1 MTVGDARLA
10 RAATGPRIQR
20 PHLSIEL
27 VGIGAAI
34 AIWLVVWFFGEPWSR
49 FLITGQDARCYWVP
63 GYDAP
68 YALSEWTQ
76 PIAYVY
82 SPAFLQLLAPL
93 KLLDWEPFLGIWTI
107 ILLLAVRFLSG
118 PRLFALAILVAV
130 PELIGGNIHLLVAVA
145 IVIGFRYPAAWSLIL
160 LTKVTPGIGLLWF
173 AVRRE
178 WRSLAIA
185 LGATAAIVAVSLAV
199 DPRAW
204 LQWIEVITGSVGK
217 TSGTW
222 AAIPIP
228 LWFRLPI
235 AVVVVVWG
243 ALTNRRWAVPVA
255 AMLALPAFWYGG
267 LTMLLAIIPLRD
279 PRRYGPAQ
287 PAARLDRSDNP
298 ATAKPPSRYTAAAV
312 AKGAQMPTPTTIAA
326 RIGPRIPPA

>member
-1 MTVGDARLA
+1 MSAGNAGLVQAPAR
-10 RAATGPRIQR
+10 PRFKR
-20 PHLSIEL
+20 PRPSIEL
-27 VGIGAAI
+27 LGLGLAV

-49 FLITGQDARCYWVP
+49 YLITGQDARCYWVP

-93 KLLDWEPFLGIWTI
+93 KQLAWEPFLGIWTV
-107 ILLLAVRFLSG
+107 LLLVTVRFLSG
-118 PRLFALAILVAV
+118 PRLFALALLFAL
-130 PELIGGNIHLLVAVA
+130 PELIGGNIHLLIAAA

-178 WRSLAIA
+178 WRSLFIA
-185 LGATAAIVAVSLAV
+185 LGATAGIVALSLAI

-204 LQWIEVITGSVGK
+204 LEWIAVIGGSVGK

-222 AAIPIP
+222 AALPIP
-228 LWFRLPI
+228 LWLRLPI

-243 ALTNRRWAVPVA
+243 ARTNRRWAVPVA

-267 LTMLLAIIPLRD
+267 LAMLLAIIPLRD
-279 PRRYGPAQ
+279 PDRFGP
-287 PAARLDRSDNP
+287 PA
-298 ATAKPPSRYTAAAV
+298 
-312 AKGAQMPTPTTIAA
+312 GQPTTHP
-326 RIGPRIPPA
+326 G

>member
-1 MTVGDARLA
+1 MSFATPGLVRGAVRPRYRRPLVSIETVG
-10 RAATGPRIQR
+10 I
-20 PHLSIEL
+20 
-27 VGIGAAI
+27 VAAI
-34 AIWLVVWFFGEPWSR
+34 AVWAVVWAFGEPWSR

-63 GYDAP
+63 GFDAP
-68 YALSEWTQ
+68 YALSQWTA

-93 KLLDWEPFLGIWTI
+93 KVLAWEPFLGIWTVL
-107 ILLLAVRFLSG
+107 LLLAVRFLSG
-118 PRLFALAILVAV
+118 PRLFALALVLAA
-130 PELIGGNIHLLVAVA
+130 PEVIGGNIHLLVGVA
-145 IVIGFRYPAAWSLIL
+145 IVVGFRYPAAWSLIL

-199 DPRAW
+199 DSRAW
-204 LQWIEVITGSVGK
+204 LEWIGVITSSVGK

-228 LWFRLPI
+228 LWIR
-235 AVVVVVWG
+235 
-243 ALTNRRWAVPVA
+243 
-255 AMLALPAFWYGG
+255 
-267 LTMLLAIIPLRD
+267 LAIIPLRD
-279 PRRYGPAQ
+279 PRRYGPVE

-312 AKGAQMPTPTTIAA
+312 AKGAQMPT
-326 RIGPRIPPA
+326 

>member
-1 MTVGDARLA
+1 VSLADTGRA
-10 RAATGPRIQR
+10 RARAGPRFPRQ
-20 PHLSIEL
+20 PVSIEL
-27 VGIGAAI
+27 VGIVVAI
-34 AIWLVVWFFGEPWSR
+34 AIWLVVWAFGEPWSR

-68 YALSEWTQ
+68 YALSEWTA

-93 KLLDWEPFLGIWTI
+93 KVLDWEPFLGIWTI

-118 PRLFALAILVAV
+118 PRLFGLAILVAV

-145 IVIGFRYPAAWSLIL
+145 IVVGFRYPAAWSLIL

-185 LGATAAIVAVSLAV
+185 MGATAAIVAVSLAL

-204 LQWIEVITGSVGK
+204 LEWIGVIGASVGK

-222 AAIPIP
+222 AALPIP
-228 LWFRLPI
+228 LLFRLPI
-235 AVVVVVWG
+235 AIAVVVWG
-243 ALTNRRWAVPVA
+243 ARTDRPWAVPVA
-255 AMLALPAFWYGG
+255 AMLALPALWYGG
-267 LTMLLAIIPLRD
+267 VAILLAIIPLRD
-279 PRRYGPAQ
+279 PRRSAFWSSPTRAGRGIRVEASHNPAQ
-287 PAARLDRSDNP
+287 PDRL
-298 ATAKPPSRYTAAAV
+298 
-312 AKGAQMPTPTTIAA
+312 GASA
-326 RIGPRIPPA
+326 

>member
-1 MTVGDARLA
+1 MSPANAGLA
-10 RAATGPRIQR
+10 RARVGPRFPR
-20 PHLSIEL
+20 PRISIEL
-27 VGIGAAI
+27 VGIVAAI
-34 AIWLVVWFFGEPWSR
+34 AIWLVVWAFGEPWSR

-68 YALSEWTQ
+68 YALSDWTA

-93 KLLDWEPFLGIWTI
+93 KVLAWEPFLGIWTI

-130 PELIGGNIHLLVAVA
+130 PELIGGNIHLLVGVA
-145 IVIGFRYPAAWSLIL
+145 IVVGFRYPAAWSLIL

-185 LGATAAIVAVSLAV
+185 LGATAAIVAVSLAL

-204 LQWIEVITGSVGK
+204 LEWIGVIGASVGK

-222 AAIPIP
+222 AALPIP

-235 AVVVVVWG
+235 AIGVVVWG
-243 ALTNRRWAVPVA
+243 ARTDRRWAVPVA
-255 AMLALPAFWYGG
+255 AMLALPALWYGG
-267 LTMLLAIIPLRD
+267 AAILLAIIPLRD
-279 PRRYGPAQ
+279 PRRSTFWSSPTGAGRGIRAEASHDPAQ
-287 PAARLDRSDNP
+287 PDRLGAP
-298 ATAKPPSRYTAAAV
+298 A
-312 AKGAQMPTPTTIAA
+312 
-326 RIGPRIPPA
+326 